1 TRPHRRTANVNFGRK
16 LTGFSIGGTWQISE
30 LVKSEQSFKHQNME
44 SSMKN
49 ALELVRGLRRDEDG
63 ATLVEYTIL
72 LGIIVVAVIATI
84 TAVGTWVNNQWTT
97 FNTQIQNPHREKG
110 CWHGLFTDAR
120 SPEERRSRAQRS
132 RYGVACRLVT

>member
-1 TRPHRRTANVNFGRK
+1 MQACLAVPRHTHTAEIELVTRPHRSTANVNFGRK

-97 FNTQIQNPHREKG
+97 FN
-110 CWHGLFTDAR
+110 
-120 SPEERRSRAQRS
+120 
-132 RYGVACRLVT
+132 

>member
-1 TRPHRRTANVNFGRK
+1 
-16 LTGFSIGGTWQISE
+16 
-30 LVKSEQSFKHQNME
+30 
-44 SSMKN
+44 MKN

-97 FNTQIQNPHREKG
+97 FNTQIQNP
-110 CWHGLFTDAR
+110 
-120 SPEERRSRAQRS
+120 
-132 RYGVACRLVT
+132 